1 MGGGES
7 LKRLIILLVLMTTLL
22 SGISFNVS
30 QGKSYSLTRNEDI
43 ITVQSD
49 IHQSNDD
56 GGVRG

>member
-49 IHQSNDD
+49 IYQSNDD